1 MMELVTGGSG
11 SGKSAYAESAVCRLH
26 GLLCRKTGERTPLY
40 YIADMVPYGRETEE
54 KIANHRRMRAGKGF
68 RTLEWYQD
76 LSGKLIQE
84 GSPSMEN
91 TCVLLECVSNLTAN
105 EMYMEG
111 GAGERT
117 VEAVVR
123 GVGLLKKKCRYLVVV
138 TNDVF
143 AESVPDSPEMT
154 AYKQNLARISLALA
168 EAADRVTEVV
178 YGIPV
183 CLKGSAA
190 DPEKRG
196 REQQESTGERE
207 RKDIHEAY
215 NRRRVPGKAGV
226 CEEDIPGAE
235 WTDGAEC
242 PLQAV
247 TECGAMYNFQTFVRR
262 WLKAGMTKEG
272 LIREIL
278 EKNMQMII
286 VCDEIGCG
294 LVPVDAFERE
304 YREAVGRICS
314 VLAGE
319 AERVDR
325 VVCGIGTRIK

>member
-1 MMELVTGGSG
+1 MNIKRTIKAAFFCLLAAGTAHADEGMWVLKEL
-11 SGKSAYAESAVCRLH
+11 
-26 GLLCRKTGERTPLY
+26 
-40 YIADMVPYGRETEE
+40 
-54 KIANHRRMRAGKGF
+54 N
-68 RTLEWYQD
+68 
-76 LSGKLIQE
+76 
-84 GSPSMEN
+84 
-91 TCVLLECVSNLTAN
+91 
-105 EMYMEG
+105 
-111 GAGERT
+111 
-117 VEAVVR
+117 
-123 GVGLLKKKCRYLVVV
+123 
-138 TNDVF
+138 
-143 AESVPDSPEMT
+143 
-154 AYKQNLARISLALA
+154 KQNLARISLALA

-190 DPEKRG
+190 DPENAAENSR
-196 REQQESTGERE
+196 RAQERE
-207 RKDIHEAY
+207 KGRTSMKLITGGAY
-215 NRRRVPGKAGV
+215 QGKLEYAKK
-226 CEEDIPGAE
+226 IYPGAE

-247 TECGAMYNFQTFVRR
+247 TECWAMYNFQTFVRR